1 VALASRALLETEF
14 VVRGWALKSV
24 DSLRFDAS
32 SAARFCTDFGLFA
45 CVDLTWRH
53 GVKRKQ
59 VCFLFLVNVGSVRQE
74 RNGFQWS
81 FLTRGRL
88 VAPPSHARD
97 EWLIFKHCCMPLPK
111 IAAKRR

>member
-1 VALASRALLETEF
+1 MALASRALLETEF

-24 DSLRFDAS
+24 DSLRLAAS
-32 SAARFCTDFGLFA
+32 SAARLYIDFSVSA
-45 CVDLTWRH
+45 CLDLTWRH
-53 GVKRKQ
+53 SVKRKGL
-59 VCFLFLVNVGSVRQE
+59 CFSFPVNMGAARQE

-88 VAPPSHARD
+88 VAPPSHASD